1 MDLQQRLE
9 AVNKARKA
17 AIDNPVFRESA
28 KEHENTIVQKR
39 KQKPKTK
46 RRKRFSEIF
55 RGVENE
61 NRKGLPE

>member
-1 MDLQQRLE
+1 MDLQKRLD
-9 AVNKARKA
+9 AVNQARKA

-28 KEHENTIVQKR
+28 KDHENTIVQKR
-39 KQKPKTK
+39 HQNPKAP

-55 RGVENE
+55 RGIENE

>member
-1 MDLQQRLE
+1 MDLQKRLD

-28 KEHENTIVQKR
+28 KEHENTIVR
-39 KQKPKTK
+39 RRNQKP
-46 RRKRFSEIF
+46 RSRQRKRFSEIF
-55 RGVENE
+55 RGIEDE